1 MIRKSAFRNKRPVR
15 DFPYFF
21 AAERFMNILFL
32 PTLSVLLFWCAAC
45 AALPFLVL
53 RDRRLARIRKRSL
66 FDKSADQISGLCVIM
81 MLLLAA
87 AVGADV
93 WFHGR
98 MDAVASSLSRPVWL
112 LFAGGECL
120 AAFFVLCS
128 RKEAI
133 LRHCRDLSGRG
144 CRRVL
149 ISDVSDPAL
158 ESAAW

>member
-1 MIRKSAFRNKRPVR
+1 
-15 DFPYFF
+15 
-21 AAERFMNILFL
+21 MNILFL

-98 MDAVASSLSRPVWL
+98 MDAVASSLSRPV
-112 LFAGGECL
+112 
-120 AAFFVLCS
+120 
-128 RKEAI
+128 
-133 LRHCRDLSGRG
+133 
-144 CRRVL
+144 
-149 ISDVSDPAL
+149 
-158 ESAAW
+158 

>member
-1 MIRKSAFRNKRPVR
+1 
-15 DFPYFF
+15 
-21 AAERFMNILFL
+21 MNILFL

-98 MDAVASSLSRPVWL
+98 MDAVASSLSCSLEENVWL
-112 LFAGGECL
+112 LFLSCVPAFSEGG
-120 AAFFVLCS
+120 
-128 RKEAI
+128 
-133 LRHCRDLSGRG
+133 
-144 CRRVL
+144 
-149 ISDVSDPAL
+149 DPSPL
-158 ESAAW
+158 PGPFWPGLPPRSHI